1 VGETFSVECGDET
14 GKPMNPLLQ
23 IPLTALVWVVAAAVA
38 LFVAALVIIVVAMLL
53 LSIPLM
59 VVVYLQIMRARIEW
73 FRSWSGMSSRPIT
86 WLPGRVPFTYNIRNL
101 LVRWPS
107 TLLTGLAFVL
117 VIGLMVVML
126 AFVNGLYKLTQGSGQ
141 PGNVMVLADGATDE
155 LFSNLPIDG
164 IKLIANAPKAA
175 DGTPLVSKDEAGNVL
190 VSWETYAVVNQPIP
204 GAKKGERAR
213 RFLQVRGVVDPVVSG
228 EVHNLPL
235 HEGGAWFSEVQQ
247 VEVDGRSVDAIQA
260 VLGEGI
266 ARELGRDRGK
276 ASLAPGDVFDLGPR
290 KWVVT
295 GVLVSAGSTFD
306 SEIWAKQSRV
316 AEMFGKQNYTAVVL
330 RTADAATAKTVADDL
345 TKNYKTTA
353 VQAQTETE
361 YYEKLNTTNQQF
373 LYTIVFIVI
382 IMAVGGVFGVMNA
395 MFAAVSQ
402 RTKDIG
408 VMRILGYKRWQVL
421 TSFFLESLLLA
432 VIGGLL
438 GCAVGCLGHGWTA
451 TSIAGSGAGG
461 GKSVVLKLIVDWR
474 ILGVGLGFS
483 LLMGAVGG
491 LLPALSAMR
500 LKPLDS
506 MR

>member
-1 VGETFSVECGDET
+1 
-14 GKPMNPLLQ
+14 MNSLLQ
-23 IPLTALVWVVAAAVA
+23 IPLTVLVWVVVAAVTV
-38 LFVAALVIIVVAMLL
+38 FVAALVLVVIAMLL
-53 LSIPLM
+53 LTIPL
-59 VVVYLQIMRARIEW
+59 VVVVLLQAVGVLR
-73 FRSWSGMSSRPIT
+73 
-86 WLPGRVPFTYNIRNL
+86 RVPFSYNFRNL

-117 VIGLMVVML
+117 VIGLMTVML

-141 PGNVMVLADGATDE
+141 PGNVFVLADGATDE
-155 LFSNLPIDG
+155 LFSNLGYDDIT
-164 IKLIANAPKAA
+164 LIAKNAQKGD
-175 DGTPLVSKDEAGNVL
+175 DGKDLVSY
-190 VSWETYAVVNQPIP
+190 ETYVVVNQPIP
-204 GAKKGERAR
+204 GAEKGERAR
-213 RFLQVRGVVDPVVSG
+213 RFMQVRGVVDPVISG
-228 EVHNLPL
+228 RVHNLPL
-235 HEGGAWFSEVQQ
+235 HDGGAWFNEVQT
-247 VEVDGRSVDAIQA
+247 VETEGGSVEAIQA
-260 VLGEGI
+260 VLGEGM
-266 ARELGRDRGK
+266 ARELGHDRGK
-276 ASLAPGDVFDLGPR
+276 PSLQPGDVFDLGPR

-295 GVLVSAGSTFD
+295 GILQSAGSTFD
-306 SEIWAKQSRV
+306 SEVWAKQSRV
-316 AEMFGKQNYTAVVL
+316 GEMFGKTSYTTVVL
-330 RTADAATAKTVADDL
+330 RTPNAATAKSVADDL
-345 TKNYKTTA
+345 TKNYKTPA
-353 VQAQTETE
+353 VSAQTETE

-373 LYTIVFIVI
+373 LYTIIFIVV

-432 VIGGLL
+432 VVGGLL
-438 GCAVGCLGHGWTA
+438 GCAVGCIGHGWTA

-500 LKPLDS
+500 LKPLES
-506 MR
+506 LR